1 MTLTHT
7 VSGGGYGSTTVP
19 DVEVSITENDTAGVT
34 IEPTT
39 LSVVAGRSNEYTAA
53 LATEP
58 TGEVTVTVSGHAG
71 TAVTLDKTTL
81 TFAVD
86 NWDTAQTVT
95 VSATQNAAT
104 AKVTLAHAVAGAD
117 YGSVTAEPVVVS
129 VVGRAGQQPT
139 LQVGVSSSAQ
149 TLTVPEGGAN
159 SYTLV
164 LGSRPTGDVTVG
176 VTLPAGTDLTLDK
189 TSLTFTDGQLGRCAD
204 RGRYGGG
211 GR

>member
-1 MTLTHT
+1 M
-7 VSGGGYGSTTVP
+7 
-19 DVEVSITENDTAGVT
+19 
-34 IEPTT
+34 
-39 LSVVAGRSNEYTAA
+39 
-53 LATEP
+53 
-58 TGEVTVTVSGHAG
+58 
-71 TAVTLDKTTL
+71 
-81 TFAVD
+81 D
-86 NWDTAQTVT
+86 NWDAQTVT

-117 YGSVTAEPVVVS
+117 YGSVTAVTVVVS
-129 VVGRAGQQPT
+129 VVAMASVGQQPI

-176 VTLPAGTDLTLDK
+176 VTLPAGTDLTLGQDEPD
-189 TSLTFTDGQLGRCAD
+189 LHRGQLGRCAD
-204 RGRYGGG
+204 GDRYGGG